1 MSSLVIGTLYG
12 QMSFMCL
19 LILGVICFRILKADD
34 RTFKKYHF
42 AAVGMLTAAAVIVD
56 YISGLGFYGIISM
69 EQHTADIV
77 NVIYFILIALLSFH
91 WFLYSEAEQNS
102 VFVRLKSGKIAYMV
116 AEVAIF
122 VMMGAVMYIDWSRLK
137 YEFMAE
143 TIISF
148 MPALY
153 SCMRALHKSFKAEYY
168 EARNNYRIIATFA
181 VLPLVL
187 IVIQIFTPMIPS
199 FVCGITIS
207 YMMVYS
213 NRQKAMI
220 SKDALTGI
228 NNREAFDKYI
238 SSKIRDISDHSK
250 LYIIMLDIDH
260 FKEINKKYG
269 PIEGDKALKAT
280 AFSLKELG
288 AEYDFYAARYDADDF
303 AAVVD
308 TTSDNMIGLICRNIK
323 EHATETGEKMQMKCP
338 LSVTLGMVEYHG
350 QDIPAWL
357 NEAAMAL
364 ENAKVTNRGLDVD
377 EVQDDING
385 LLNEYEKTG
394 SNGEEFDVT
403 GLDERIFPVFSE
415 ASQKMYIFVTNMQ
428 TDVTRWSKN
437 AVEFLGLDSEYDYAT
452 RDRWKSRIHPDDIV
466 SYQKEIDAVYAGKKK
481 TFTLTYRIKDRNGS
495 YISCTGHGQ
504 IIKGDSQRPDLFAG
518 TIVNHGIADR
528 VDSVTNLWNMDAFN
542 MCLEEYI
549 FKYESVAILLIGISK
564 FSHINDTYGYTL
576 GNELLKNFGAELL
589 QLVGGELRVF
599 RVDGAKFAFVMAHTG
614 QEEMRELYRQVKN
627 IAETG
632 IDLGE
637 SKVQLR
643 LAAGAAMVTN
653 YTGSSDIVKNSA
665 TYALDSSKHEKH
677 GELVFFDSAVDDYD
691 LKKLEQIA
699 EIHRS
704 VIAGCQGFFL
714 CYQPIVSVE
723 TGRIV
728 GAEALIRWKNEKYG
742 LVPPDSFIPWLEE
755 DPCIY
760 TLGNW
765 IIENALIAAKR
776 FKKVIPEFFI
786 NVNIAATQLE
796 NTAFRTDV
804 LDMVKRLDFPKEDLW
819 IELTERCK
827 DLDHDFLKREISFFK
842 EHGIQIALDDYG
854 TGSASL
860 SLALE
865 LPVGEIKIDRSFTK
879 DVMSDELKQAIVESI
894 LVFTGRIRMRSCIE
908 GIETHEMAEYLKK
921 FGPMYYQGYAYSKPI
936 EEEAFM
942 TLIKEQARAHMP
954 QK

>member
-42 AAVGMLTAAAVIVD
+42 AAVGMLTAVAVVVD
-56 YISGLGFYGIISM
+56 YICGLGFYGIIYM
-69 EQHTADIV
+69 EQHTADMI
-77 NVIYFILIALLSFH
+77 NIIYFILIALLSFH

-102 VFVRLKSGKIAYMV
+102 VYVRLKSCKIAYMA
-116 AEVAIF
+116 AEIAIF
-122 VMMGAVMYIDWSRLK
+122 VMMGAIMCIDWPKLK

-148 MPALY
+148 MPAFY

-168 EARNNYRIIATFA
+168 EARNNYRIIASFSA
-181 VLPLVL
+181 LPLIL
-187 IVIQIFTPMIPS
+187 IVIQTFTPMIPS
-199 FVCGITIS
+199 FVCGITLS

-213 NRQKAMI
+213 NKQKSMI

-228 NNREAFDKYI
+228 SNRESFDKYI
-238 SSKIRDISDHSK
+238 SAKVKNISDHSK
-250 LYIIMLDIDH
+250 LYLIMLDIDK
-260 FKEINKKYG
+260 FKDINKKYSSL
-269 PIEGDKALKAT
+269 EGDKAIQAT
-280 AFSLKELG
+280 AYALKELA
-288 AEYDFYAARYDADDF
+288 AEYDFYVARYDADDF
-303 AAVVD
+303 VAVVE
-308 TTSDNMIGLICRNIK
+308 TTSDNMVGLIRKKII
-323 EHATETGEKMQMKCP
+323 EHVKNAGIRMKIQCP
-338 LSVTLGMVEYHG
+338 LSVTIGVAVYKG
-350 QDIPAWL
+350 QDIPSWL
-357 NEAAMAL
+357 NEAYMAL
-364 ENAKVTNRGLDVD
+364 ENAKVTKSGI
-377 EVQDDING
+377 EEAQDDIER
-385 LLNEYEKTG
+385 LLTEYENTRSDKAG
-394 SNGEEFDVT
+394 LDVT

-415 ASQKMYIFVTNMQ
+415 ASQKMYIYVTNME

-437 AVEFLGLDSEYDYAT
+437 AQDFLELESEYDLAT
-452 RDRWKSRIHPDDIV
+452 GDRWKSRIHPDDIV
-466 SYQKEIDAVYAGKKK
+466 GYQKEIDAVYAGKKK
-481 TFTLTYRIKDRNGS
+481 SFSLTYRIKDKNGS
-495 YISCTGHGQ
+495 YVSCTGHGQ
-504 IIKGDSQRPDLFAG
+504 IIKGDGERPDLFAG
-518 TIVNHGIADR
+518 TIVNHGIADK

-542 MCLEEYI
+542 LCLDEYI
-549 FKYESVAILLIGISK
+549 FRYEAAAILLIGISK
-564 FSHINDTYGYTL
+564 YGHINDTYGYAL
-576 GNELLKNFGAELL
+576 GNEVLKNFGAELL
-589 QLVGGELRVF
+589 HLVGGELKVF
-599 RVDGAKFAFVMAHTG
+599 RVDGAKFAFVMARTS
-614 QEEMRELYRQVKN
+614 QEEMEELYRKVKR
-627 IAETG
+627 IAESG
-632 IDLGE
+632 IDLGAG
-637 SKVQLR
+637 KVQLR

-653 YTGSSDIVKNSA
+653 YSGKSDIIKNSA
-665 TYALDSSKHEKH
+665 TYALDTSKHERH
-677 GELVFFDSAVDDYD
+677 GELVFFDSAVNDND

-704 VIAGCQGFFL
+704 VIAGCHGFFL

-879 DVMSDELKQAIVESI
+879 DVMADELKQAIVESI
-894 LVFTGRIRMRSCIE
+894 LVFTGRIKMRSCIE

-942 TLIKEQARAHMP
+942 TLIEEQARAHAL
-954 QK
+954 

>member
-42 AAVGMLTAAAVIVD
+42 AAVGMLTAAAVIID
-56 YISGLGFYGIISM
+56 YICGLGFYGIIYM
-69 EQHTADIV
+69 EQHTADV
-77 NVIYFILIALLSFH
+77 LNVIYFILIALLSFH

-102 VFVRLKSGKIAYMV
+102 VFVRLKSGKIAYMT

-122 VMMGAVMYIDWSRLK
+122 VMMGAVMYIDWPRLK

-148 MPALY
+148 MPAFY

-168 EARNNYRIIATFA
+168 EARNNYRIIASFSI
-181 VLPLVL
+181 LPLIL
-187 IVIQIFTPMIPS
+187 IVIQTFTPMIPS
-199 FVCGITIS
+199 FVCGITLS

-213 NRQKAMI
+213 NKQKAMI

-228 NNREAFDKYI
+228 SNREAFDKYI
-238 SSKIRDISDHSK
+238 SSKTRNISDHSK
-250 LYIIMLDIDH
+250 LYIVMMDVDH

-269 PIEGDKALKAT
+269 PLEGDKAIQAT
-280 AFSLKELG
+280 AFALKETA
-288 AEYDFYAARYDADDF
+288 AEYDFYVARYDADDF
-303 AAVVD
+303 AAVVE
-308 TTSDNMIGLICRNIK
+308 TTSGNMMGLICKKIID
-323 EHATETGEKMQMKCP
+323 HTGEAGIKMQMKCP
-338 LSVTLGMVEYHG
+338 LSVTMGMAEYHG

-357 NEAAMAL
+357 KEAFNAL
-364 ENAKVTNRGLDVD
+364 ENAKAAKCETDKL
-377 EVQDDING
+377 QDDIES
-385 LLNEYEKTG
+385 LLNECEITDHDYDG
-394 SNGEEFDVT
+394 LDVT
-403 GLDERIFPVFSE
+403 GLDERLFPVFSE
-415 ASQKMYIFVTNMQ
+415 ASKKMYIFVTNMQ
-428 TDVTRWSKN
+428 TDVTRWSES
-437 AVEFLGLDSEYDYAT
+437 AVEFLGLDSEYDYAAGSK
-452 RDRWKSRIHPDDIV
+452 WKNRIHPDDIV
-466 SYQKEIDAVYAGKKK
+466 RYQKEIDAVYSGKKK
-481 TFTLTYRIKDRNGS
+481 TFSLTYRVRDRNGS
-495 YISCTGHGQ
+495 YVSCTGHGQ
-504 IIKGDSQRPDLFAG
+504 IIEGDSQRPDLFAG
-518 TIVNHGIADR
+518 TIVNHGIADK

-549 FKYESVAILLIGISK
+549 FKYESVAILLVGISK
-564 FSHINDTYGYTL
+564 FSHINDTYGYTP

-589 QLVGGELRVF
+589 QLTGGELRVF
-599 RVDGAKFAFVMAHTG
+599 RVDGAKFAFVMAHTT
-614 QEEMRELYRQVKN
+614 QDEMRDLYKKVKN
-627 IAETG
+627 IAEAG
-632 IDLGE
+632 VDLGE

-643 LAAGAAMVTN
+643 LAAGAAIVTN
-653 YTGSSDIVKNSA
+653 YSGSADIVKNSA
-665 TYALDSSKHEKH
+665 TYALDSSKHERH
-677 GELVFFDSAVDDYD
+677 GELVFFDSAVNDND

-723 TGRIV
+723 TGKIV

-879 DVMSDELKQAIVESI
+879 DVMADELKQAIVESI
-894 LVFTGRIRMRSCIE
+894 LVFTGRIKMRSCIE

-942 TLIKEQARAHMP
+942 TLIEEQARAHMT

>member
-19 LILGVICFRILKADD
+19 LILGVICARIFRADD
-34 RTFKKYHF
+34 RTFRKYHF
-42 AAVGMLTAAAVIVD
+42 AAVGVVTAAAVIID
-56 YISGLGFYGIISM
+56 YFWGLGFYGIMPMSNRVL
-69 EQHTADIV
+69 ELL
-77 NVIYFILIALLSFH
+77 NVIYLILIALLSFH

-102 VFVRLKSGKIAYMV
+102 VFVRLKSGKIVCAV
-116 AEVAIF
+116 SQIAIF
-122 VMMGAVMYIDWSRLK
+122 VMMAAVSFLEWSNIK
-137 YEFMAE
+137 YYFIVENVVAF
-143 TIISF
+143 I
-148 MPALY
+148 PAAY
-153 SCMRALHKSFKAEYY
+153 SCIRALRKSFKAEYY
-168 EARNNYRIIATFA
+168 EVRNNYRRIASFA
-181 VLPLVL
+181 VLPIAL
-187 IVIQIFTPMIPS
+187 IIIQLFTPMIPS
-199 FVCGITIS
+199 FVCAVTLS

-213 NRQKAMI
+213 NKQKSMI

-228 NNREAFDKYI
+228 NNRDAFDKYI
-238 SSKIRDISDHSK
+238 SAKVKNISEHSK
-250 LYIIMLDIDH
+250 LYLVMMDVDR
-260 FKEINKKYG
+260 FKDINKKYS
-269 PIEGDKALKAT
+269 PLEGDKALKAT
-280 AFSLKELG
+280 AFALKELG
-288 AEYDFYAARYDADDF
+288 AAYDFYPARYDADDF
-303 AAVVD
+303 VAVVE
-308 TTSDNMIGLICRNIK
+308 TTSDNMVGLIRREIL
-323 EHATETGEKMQMKCP
+323 EHVKNAGIKMQMKCP
-338 LSVTLGMVEYHG
+338 LSVTVGVAEYRG
-350 QDIPAWL
+350 QNIPDWL
-357 NEAAMAL
+357 NEAYMAL
-364 ENAKVTNRGLDVD
+364 ENAKVTNATI
-377 EVQDDING
+377 EEAQDDIER
-385 LLNEYEKTG
+385 LLNEFESESKDRAG
-394 SNGEEFDVT
+394 LDVT
-403 GLDERIFPVFSE
+403 GLDERIFPVLSE
-415 ASQKMYIFVTNMQ
+415 ASHKMYIFVTNME

-437 AVEFLGLDSEYDYAT
+437 AMEFLALDSEYDLAT
-452 RDRWKSRIHPDDIV
+452 GDRWKSRIHPDDIV
-466 SYQKEIDAVYAGKKK
+466 NYQKEIDAVYAGKKK
-481 TFTLTYRIKDRNGS
+481 TFTLTYRIKDLNGS
-495 YISCTGHGQ
+495 YVSCTGHGQ
-504 IIKGDSQRPDLFAG
+504 IIKGDSERPELFAG
-518 TIVNHGIADR
+518 TIVNHGIADK

-542 MCLEEYI
+542 MCLDEYI

-564 FSHINDTYGYTL
+564 YGHINDTYGYTL

-589 QLVGGELRVF
+589 QLVGGELKVF
-599 RVDGAKFAFVMAHTG
+599 RVDGAKFAFVTAHTS
-614 QEEMRELYRQVKN
+614 QEEMKQLYARVKN
-627 IAETG
+627 IAEAG

-643 LAAGAAMVTN
+643 LAAGAAIVTN
-653 YTGSSDIVKNSA
+653 YSGSADIVKNSA
-665 TYALDSSKHEKH
+665 TYALGTSKHERH
-677 GELVFFDSAVDDYD
+677 GELVFFDSAVNDND

-765 IIENALIAAKR
+765 IIETALAAAKR

-804 LDMVKRLDFPKEDLW
+804 LDMVERLDFPKEDLW

-879 DVMSDELKQAIVESI
+879 DVMADELKQAIVESI

-942 TLIKEQARAHMP
+942 TLIEEQARAHMP